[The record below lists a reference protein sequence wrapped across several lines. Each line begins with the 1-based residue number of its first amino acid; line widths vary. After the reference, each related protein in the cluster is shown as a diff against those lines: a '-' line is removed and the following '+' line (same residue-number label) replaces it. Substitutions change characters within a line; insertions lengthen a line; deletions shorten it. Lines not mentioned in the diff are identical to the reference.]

1 MWKKIGSLTLLLA
14 SFAAMAQAPGSEE
27 KSSAKD
33 ENLKVRVDW
42 GKVVRPVDPLAYAVN
57 CPDCLDPAWSK
68 KPELLKALATV
79 TDGGKPLIR
88 LSGWGMVT
96 QGFGE
101 TWLNADGTWNGP
113 KIKDAL
119 TPLVQAKYKL
129 MINIL
134 SGPGG
139 EQDHLEPGAMATL
152 AASLVK
158 IVNVDYHLGVKY
170 WEIPNEREHV
180 LTASQMA
187 AMFSRA
193 SAAMKAVDSTIL
205 VGGPAMESID
215 SDYIGEV
222 VKQSLPQ
229 IDFVTVHTYGGDG
242 KQSDAASYSSAIEA
256 VRQVHALRDRL
267 TSITQGKH
275 LPIFVDEYNIGWD
288 STPKIADNAGAV
300 YFSIIQSG
308 VIEAGGNVSA
318 VWDFSPSHNM
328 SIVDKD
334 GNLYPSA
341 NIFTL
346 MNRYFYGDE
355 VAATSSDPAA
365 IRAYAVQSV
374 SAHSVMSSNLG
385 DSPLS
390 VSLEFSS
397 WKPKGINEYQI
408 SAAGYKELGR
418 RKWSE
423 VQWQG
428 IKLPAKS
435 VTILVAQ

>member
-1 MWKKIGSLTLLLA
+1 
-14 SFAAMAQAPGSEE
+14 
-27 KSSAKD
+27 
-33 ENLKVRVDW
+33 
-42 GKVVRPVDPLAYAVN
+42 
-57 CPDCLDPAWSK
+57 
-68 KPELLKALATV
+68 
-79 TDGGKPLIR
+79 
-88 LSGWGMVT
+88 
-96 QGFGE
+96 
-101 TWLNADGTWNGP
+101 
-113 KIKDAL
+113 
-119 TPLVQAKYKL
+119 
-129 MINIL
+129 
-134 SGPGG
+134 
-139 EQDHLEPGAMATL
+139 
-152 AASLVK
+152 
-158 IVNVDYHLGVKY
+158 
-170 WEIPNEREHV
+170 
-180 LTASQMA
+180 
-187 AMFSRA
+187 
-193 SAAMKAVDSTIL
+193 
-205 VGGPAMESID
+205 
-215 SDYIGEV
+215 
-222 VKQSLPQ
+222 
-229 IDFVTVHTYGGDG
+229 VHTYGGDG

-275 LPIFVDEYNIGWD
+275 IPIFVDEYNIGWD

-328 SIVDKD
+328 SIVNKD

-374 SAHSVMSSNLG
+374 SAHSVMLSNLG
-385 DSPLS
+385 DSLLT
-390 VSLEFSS
+390 VNLEFSP

-408 SAAGYKELGR
+408 SAEGYRELGR

-435 VTILVAQ
+435 VTILAAQ